1 MELFISMI
9 SLFSLD
15 LALLYIS
22 MQNVIAMV
30 ILCRFI
36 IYLFSQ
42 KNHERSKIWKSNI
55 TKGATIQYPGGG
67 GWSFWRGQINY
78 FNPARRRPE
87 NFKFYYMFI

>member
-1 MELFISMI
+1 MPAAAKLLSIIVTHNFFMELFISMI

-36 IYLFSQ
+36 IYFFSQ
-42 KNHERSKIWKSNI
+42 KNHEDVKYRKAI
-55 TKGATIQYPGGG
+55 
-67 GWSFWRGQINY
+67 
-78 FNPARRRPE
+78 
-87 NFKFYYMFI
+87 